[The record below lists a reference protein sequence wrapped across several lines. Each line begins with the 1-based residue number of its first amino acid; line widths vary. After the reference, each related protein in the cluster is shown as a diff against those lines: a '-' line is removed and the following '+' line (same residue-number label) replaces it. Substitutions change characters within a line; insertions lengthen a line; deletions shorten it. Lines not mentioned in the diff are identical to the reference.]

1 MSDRDSNR
9 SYSLSNLEDAVED
22 AITSDCS
29 PEEIYDTIRTTLRR
43 NLTYHRI
50 CVRTAN
56 EVLRLVHGTEHKDK
70 VISLHERELDESITN
85 SDLWPDYTE
94 LSDNIVDGREVS
106 EEEWRRIED
115 PHWSGTGYGTTLDK
129 GKEMS
134 YQEMIDAGYEMT
146 GEGIWWPK
154 DKEED
159 VKEETPDYNNPY
171 VCAKIDELAGDNRN

>member
-9 SYSLSNLEDAVED
+9 SYSLTNLEDAVED
-22 AITSDCS
+22 AITSDCT

-70 VISLHERELDESITN
+70 VINLHEKELDTYLGDTLDDPN
-85 SDLWPDYTE
+85 RWPDYTE
-94 LSDNIVDGREVS
+94 LPE
-106 EEEWRRIED
+106 
-115 PHWSGTGYGTTLDK
+115 K

-134 YQEMIDAGYEMT
+134 YQDMIDAGYEMT

-159 VKEETPDYNNPY
+159 VKEETPDYDNPY

>member
-9 SYSLSNLEDAVED
+9 SYSLDNLEDAVED
-22 AITSDCS
+22 AITSDCT

-70 VISLHERELDESITN
+70 VISLHEQELDEFLTDDKRTN
-85 SDLWPDYTE
+85 TY
-94 LSDNIVDGREVS
+94 RE
-106 EEEWRRIED
+106 
-115 PHWSGTGYGTTLDK
+115 
-129 GKEMS
+129 GKVLT
-134 YQEMIDAGYEMT
+134 YLEMIDAGYEMT

-154 DKEED
+154 DD
-159 VKEETPDYNNPY
+159 NVTEETPDYNNPY

>member
-9 SYSLSNLEDAVED
+9 SYSLDNLEDAVED
-22 AITSDCS
+22 AITSDCT

-70 VISLHERELDESITN
+70 VINLHEKELDTYLGDTLDDPN
-85 SDLWPDYTE
+85 RWPDYTE
-94 LSDNIVDGREVS
+94 LPDRV
-106 EEEWRRIED
+106 ED
-115 PHWSGTGYGTTLDK
+115 PTYTE
-129 GKEMS
+129 KEMT

-154 DKEED
+154 DD
-159 VKEETPDYNNPY
+159 NVTEETPDYNNPY

>member
-9 SYSLSNLEDAVED
+9 SYSLDNLEDAVED
-22 AITSDCS
+22 AITSDCT

-43 NLTYHRI
+43 NLTYHRV

-70 VISLHERELDESITN
+70 VINLHERELDATLTE
-85 SDLWPDYTE
+85 WPDYTE
-94 LSDNIVDGREVS
+94 LPDDKEVS
-106 EEEWRRIED
+106 YDEWRRIED
-115 PHWSGTGYGTTLDK
+115 PTYTE
-129 GKEMS
+129 KEMT

-146 GEGIWWPK
+146 GDGIWWPK
-154 DKEED
+154 DKE
-159 VKEETPDYNNPY
+159 EETPDYNNPY

>member
-9 SYSLSNLEDAVED
+9 SYSLANLEDAIED
-22 AITSDCS
+22 ALTSDCT

-70 VISLHERELDESITN
+70 VINLHEKELDSTITE
-85 SDLWPDYTE
+85 WPDYTE
-94 LSDNIVDGREVS
+94 LPDRVTYTE
-106 EEEWRRIED
+106 
-115 PHWSGTGYGTTLDK
+115 
-129 GKEMS
+129 KEMTH
-134 YQEMIDAGYEMT
+134 QEMEDAGYEMT
-146 GEGIWWPK
+146 GDGIWWPK
-154 DKEED
+154 DKEE
-159 VKEETPDYNNPY
+159 ETPDYDNPY

>member
-1 MSDRDSNR
+1 MSDRGNNR
-9 SYSLSNLEDAVED
+9 SYSLTNLEDAVED
-22 AITSDCS
+22 AITSDCT

-70 VISLHERELDESITN
+70 VISLHERELDESLTD
-85 SDLWPDYTE
+85 SSQWPDYTE
-94 LSDNIVDGREVS
+94 LPEK
-106 EEEWRRIED
+106 E
-115 PHWSGTGYGTTLDK
+115 
-129 GKEMS
+129 KEMS
-134 YQEMIDAGYEMT
+134 YQDMIDAGYEMT